1 MTEQAYSPGLAG
13 VVAGETAIC
22 CVEQGQ
28 LLYRGYPIHELA
40 DSVSFEDIAH
50 LLLFEALPNAAGAE
64 RIRKA
69 FFEYRKLPDALVETL
84 RAIPGDVSTMDVLR
98 TTVSL
103 AGHFDPINDSDFENE
118 AEASRERS
126 LWITAQIAAIIAARL
141 RIKNGKE
148 PLEPKEGLSHAA
160 QLLYQCHGEVPDE
173 LSARLI
179 DLSLIL
185 YAEHDF
191 NASTFTCRVIGSSLS
206 DLISSVVGA
215 IGSLKGPLH
224 GGANEASMQMLK
236 QFTTPE
242 EAQAWIENALAR
254 REKVMGFG
262 HRVYR
267 NGDHRADIL
276 DRELRK
282 LAEQKGEENWV
293 AIYDTIRLHMLNE
306 KKIFMNMDYPIGLIF
321 YLLGLPLDLY
331 SALFVASRVTGWCAH
346 FIEQHA
352 DNKLYRPLSVYT
364 GPPLR
369 SVPPVDQR

>member
-1 MTEQAYSPGLAG
+1 MTEQTYSPGLAG
-13 VVAGETAIC
+13 IVAGETAIC

-28 LLYRGYPIHELA
+28 LLYRGYPIHELSDTVA
-40 DSVSFEDIAH
+40 FEDIAH
-50 LLLFEALPNAAGAE
+50 LLLFETLPNAEGVDK
-64 RIRKA
+64 IGKA
-69 FFEYRKLPDALVETL
+69 FFEYRKLAPPIVDMLRTLPDDT
-84 RAIPGDVSTMDVLR
+84 STMDVLR
-98 TTVSL
+98 TSISM
-103 AGHFDPINDSDFENE
+103 AGHFDPINNADYENE
-118 AEASRERS
+118 AAADQERS
-126 LWITAQIAAIIAARL
+126 LWLTAQIAAIIAARL
-141 RIKNGKE
+141 RLKNGKE

-179 DLSLIL
+179 DLALIL

-206 DLISSVVGA
+206 DLVSSVVGA

-242 EAQAWIENALAR
+242 EAQAWIENALAN

-293 AIYDTIRLHMLNE
+293 AIYDVLRLHMLNE

-331 SALFVASRVTGWCAH
+331 SAIFVASRITGWCAH

-369 SVPPVDQR
+369 GVPPVHQR